1 MKTEHPGID
10 VVGCGSLYVDY
21 ICSVDK
27 VIRDGVG
34 TLENTRVSP
43 SGSAS
48 NTIYGLAK
56 LGLKTGFMGVI
67 GDDDQG
73 RGILWNMEKVGVDIS
88 RVKVKTM
95 AKSGSIVSMI
105 DGLGNR
111 ATYLSSGAN
120 DLLARGDVDIA
131 FACNSRLLHLSPFAG
146 MKQFAVLADL
156 ADCPG
161 VKVTLSPG
169 MEYSRLGLG
178 TLAPLLRRTSVL
190 FLDREQ
196 LQALTGEDVEAGAR
210 ICHAR
215 GVKTTVVVT
224 ESGVQHDDGI
234 ATAYVLDG
242 SESIWIMSS
251 PFEVPPA
258 VGTGIVDA
266 FATGFILGM
275 VRQKPLHECGKLGN
289 AVAKILCSGTGV
301 RDGLPSLTELERRFP
316 GITAV

>member
-1 MKTEHPGID
+1 METKHPDLD
-10 VVGCGSLYVDY
+10 VIGCGSLFVDY

-27 VIRDGVG
+27 AIRHGVG

-73 RGILWNMEKVGVDIS
+73 KGILWNMEKVGVDVS

-95 AKSGSIVSMI
+95 AKSGSIVSII
-105 DGLGNR
+105 DEDGNR

-120 DLLARGDVDIA
+120 DLLTRVDVDIA
-131 FACNSRLLHLSPFAG
+131 FACKARILHLSPFAG

-156 ADCPG
+156 AHCPG
-161 VKVTLSPG
+161 VRVTLSPG
-169 MEYSRLGLG
+169 MAYSRLGLG

-190 FLDREQ
+190 FLNREQ

-210 ICHAR
+210 ICHAQ

-224 ESGVQHDDGI
+224 ESGVQRDDGV
-234 ATAYVLDG
+234 AGAYILDE
-242 SESIWIMSS
+242 SESMWIMS
-251 PFEVPPA
+251 PRIDVPPA

-266 FATGFILGM
+266 FATGFILGL
-275 VRQKPLHECGKLGN
+275 VRQKPLHECGKIGHS
-289 AVAKILCSGTGV
+289 VATVLSSGTGV